1 MIKKYKIKIVW
12 SYLRC
17 QKQLMKGLVLL
28 KMSKTSN
35 EMLCQENPVTV
46 PTLDPQWIELIF
58 CLFATLI
65 KDKHILSTGQL
76 KCESWSPIYLFLTF
90 Q

>member
-1 MIKKYKIKIVW
+1 
-12 SYLRC
+12 
-17 QKQLMKGLVLL
+17 
-28 KMSKTSN
+28 
-35 EMLCQENPVTV
+35 MLCQENPVTV

-90 Q
+90 QSTNSKKKKPSSIKCSVKLSF